1 MRTGGWRPPL
11 ELTPAAVAA
20 IRETVEETA
29 VPVGLSPPPDANAAL
44 GIQDALIADRPFADI
59 LDETGLSIDA
69 AALTP
74 FARWVPKFHAV
85 RRFDT
90 MFFVARCPSGDWQPR
105 VVERE
110 CAGAYWFTAA
120 EVLERDRQRR
130 SAPDLSDA
138 ADPGAAGA
146 ALVVRAD
153 PRRRARLSDRAGD
166 AVGRGDG
173 RRAFHHHPRPSWL
186 SGDAGEARRA
196 MARLS
201 APPSRVCFTYDKGD
215 PPRRIP
221 FMTGW
226 AEAYFRWFDRCLFI
240 SNMLTRSLPPKTF
253 FSLSSARISLLF

>member
-1 MRTGGWRPPL
+1 MRGRLLAYSRRDSG
-11 ELTPAAVAA
+11 
-20 IRETVEETA
+20 
-29 VPVGLSPPPDANAAL
+29 
-44 GIQDALIADRPFADI
+44 
-59 LDETGLSIDA
+59 
-69 AALTP
+69 
-74 FARWVPKFHAV
+74 ARSE
-85 RRFDT
+85 RR
-90 MFFVARCPSGDWQPR
+90 G
-105 VVERE
+105 
-110 CAGAYWFTAA
+110 
-120 EVLERDRQRR
+120 
-130 SAPDLSDA
+130 APDLSDA

-253 FSLSSARISLLF
+253 FSLSSARISLLFCGFCRLFLRMWSQILDTTWLRGSGSLPVIAA